1 MIAELRKAGY
11 DKPIYLHGA
20 LMRLCELY
28 QEMGIQLGDIRPVL
42 GVPKDALKGQIVLA
56 PPSALSDRWSRRLG
70 DVLPCAA
77 SGWMQ
82 IRARAKQRLVE
93 LPLVISDHAD
103 WDELTRTMTETGA
116 EEIWVTHGRE
126 EALVIM
132 RKDAVSRRRRSR
144 FWGMK
149 KTKANKAAA
158 QGQLSSIIGATDS

>member
-1 MIAELRKAGY
+1 MVGEPRAAPHLTSVSTGN
-11 DKPIYLHGA
+11 KPTHPKHWL
-20 LMRLCELY
+20 
-28 QEMGIQLGDIRPVL
+28 QVRPQ
-42 GVPKDALKGQIVLA
+42 GFYCA
-56 PPSALSDRWSRRLG
+56 PA
-70 DVLPCAA
+70 DVYIDPTRAA
-77 SGWMQ
+77 
-82 IRARAKQRLVE
+82 RARAKQRLVE